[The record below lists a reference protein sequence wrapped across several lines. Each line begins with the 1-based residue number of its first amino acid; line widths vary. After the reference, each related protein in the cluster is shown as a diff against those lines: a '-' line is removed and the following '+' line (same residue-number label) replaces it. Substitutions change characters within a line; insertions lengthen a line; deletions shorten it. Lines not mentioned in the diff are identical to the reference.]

1 MEMFLRNPLY
11 TNPEPCQHLAEYK
24 LKHGFNGYKA
34 IQKLLVTSPIGK
46 TSVKKTKTV
55 LRCGFCNGC
64 EGRFYLCLIC
74 SSFSC
79 LDHTILHPQSETGHA
94 VFVDIE
100 RAELYCG
107 VCCDQL
113 YDPDFDQVVM
123 SKHSMGLTSGATGN
137 ESIGQRL
144 IKRRRLISGV
154 GLNFQKSKCGV
165 STKDMRAKSCY
176 PMGLRGLNNLGST
189 CFMNSVLQ
197 VLLHAPP
204 VREYF
209 LSGGHRLEACHR
221 RRTTDLM
228 CLLCEVNAIFSAVY
242 SGDQNPYT
250 PAQFLYRSGTALC
263 VILML
268 LGFRFV

>member
-1 MEMFLRNPLY
+1 MEMLLKNPLY

-24 LKHGFNGYKA
+24 LKHGFSGYKA
-34 IQKLLVTSPIGK
+34 IQKLLVTSSIGK
-46 TSVKKTKTV
+46 TSVKKPNTK
-55 LRCGFCNGC
+55 
-64 EGRFYLCLIC
+64 
-74 SSFSC
+74 
-79 LDHTILHPQSETGHA
+79 SEAGHA

-123 SKHSMGLTSGATGN
+123 SKHSMGVASGATGN

-144 IKRRRLISGV
+144 IKRRRLVSGV

-165 STKDMRAKSCY
+165 STKDVRAKSCY

-204 VREYF
+204 VRDYF
-209 LSGGHRLEACHR
+209 LSGGHRWEACHR

-250 PAQFLYRSGTALC
+250 PAQFLYRC
-263 VILML
+263 YP
-268 LGFRFV
+268 